1 VFCQLN
7 SRPLSPPLPPSPILQ
22 HTMNF
27 VKDAENMVDG
37 GQGQG
42 QQQGGGQQQ
51 QQSSG
56 GGGFGTQAMDG
67 SCSLRAPPAMKLIL
81 SPRCR

>member
-1 VFCQLN
+1 
-7 SRPLSPPLPPSPILQ
+7 
-22 HTMNF
+22 MNF

-37 GQGQG
+37 GQG

-67 SCSLRAPPAMKLIL
+67 SCSLRPSSTMKLIL
-81 SPRCR
+81 LRRCR

>member
-1 VFCQLN
+1 
-7 SRPLSPPLPPSPILQ
+7 
-22 HTMNF
+22 MNF

-67 SCSLRAPPAMKLIL
+67 SCSLRAPSAMKLIL
-81 SPRCR
+81 SRRCR